1 MQDDSKNIDSY
12 LEENI
17 RISLKASA
25 SPNFSLELMKRV
37 ELEKEFAKEDVKTE
51 RIVRYI
57 IGSLT
62 SLMVVFAIIIGFVMK
77 TNEDGKEISYFN
89 SLINTFSTFVENV
102 SLTAAETFGFAFNF
116 ETGIV
121 ILLIMVCVF
130 LFSFAEKIIF
140 RKS

>member
-17 RISLKASA
+17 RMSLKARV
-25 SPNFSLELMKRV
+25 SPDFTFELMKRV

-51 RIVRYI
+51 KMVKYV
-57 IGSLT
+57 IGSLI
-62 SLMVVFAIIIGFVMK
+62 SLMVVFAITIGFVMK
-77 TNEDGKEISYFN
+77 TNEDGIEISYFN
-89 SLINTFSTFVENV
+89 SLINTFSAFVESV

-121 ILLIMVCVF
+121 IFLIMVCVF